1 MGDSEIIIFITFITL
16 ISLAFIIVIVM
27 LVLRYRK
34 RKLLYDYEQ
43 QLARETHRME
53 LLNVKTEV
61 QSETMHQIGIEIHDS
76 IAQKLTLASLHIQ
89 RTEHEYSHLPI
100 RDALLQ
106 SSELINESLDDLR
119 LLSRRLQMQIGTQ
132 TDLVQNIRAE
142 ANKVRQL
149 KICDVLFESDRSSI
163 MVDNQ
168 IGLTIQRLV
177 QELIQNSLKH
187 AGCACIHIRLE
198 TGDHELKLTVQDDG
212 RGFDY
217 QEMLESPGMG
227 LKNIDKRAAIIGAKI
242 QFDTKPN
249 EGTRFV
255 LILPQ

>member
-34 RKLLYDYEQ
+34 RKLLYEHEQ
-43 QLARETHRME
+43 QLAKETHRME

-76 IAQKLTLASLHIQ
+76 IAQKLTLASLHIL
-89 RTEHEYSHLPI
+89 RTEHEYNHFPI
-100 RDALLQ
+100 REALLQ

-119 LLSRRLQMQIGTQ
+119 LLSRRLQMQIGAQ
-132 TDLVQNIRAE
+132 TDLVENLRAE

-149 KICDVLFESDRSSI
+149 KICDVLFDTDRSSI

-187 AGCACIHIRLE
+187 AGCSCIHIRLE
-198 TGDHELKLTVQDDG
+198 AGDHELKMMVQDDG
-212 RGFDY
+212 KGFQYHEKID
-217 QEMLESPGMG
+217 SPGMG
-227 LKNIDKRAAIIGAKI
+227 LKNIEKRAALIGAI
-242 QFDTKPN
+242 TRFDSKPN
-249 EGTRFV
+249 EGTRFT
-255 LILPQ
+255 LTLAQ